1 MKRFHKEIWLK
12 NDLKNSKNLEWTFGR
27 YPDYS
32 KNGTSFKAFIN
43 KFQNIIKTIFGK
55 KDPHS

>member
-1 MKRFHKEIWLK
+1 MTKKLFEKFQE
-12 NDLKNSKNLEWTFGR
+12 R

-32 KNGTSFKAFIN
+32 KNGTSLKAFIN
-43 KFQNIIKTIFGK
+43 KFQNIIKTIIGK